1 VDQLSQHLF
10 TTPIR
15 VKNQPN
21 ELNMDKLALH
31 GLSLKQQK
39 DLTSMTTCLAKEGEV
54 PARQDLSL
62 FWAKVERAV
71 KSLDNGID
79 LYEMT
84 NEHLVHIAPLILGD
98 MIWAEF
104 QSEQF
109 VDWADFKESI
119 TQKYG
124 MTRDELID
132 AFYEMAPSKGEMAPD
147 FILRVE
153 RLRSRYGEAP
163 RTCFR

>member
-1 VDQLSQHLF
+1 
-10 TTPIR
+10 
-15 VKNQPN
+15 
-21 ELNMDKLALH
+21 MDKLALH
-31 GLSLKQQK
+31 GLRLKQQK
-39 DLTSMTTCLAKEGEV
+39 DLVLMTTCLAKEGEV

-71 KSLDNGID
+71 SSLDNGIE
-79 LYEMT
+79 LSEIS
-84 NEHLVHIAPLILGD
+84 NEHIVHIAPLILGD

-104 QSEQF
+104 QNKEF
-109 VDWADFKESI
+109 VDWAEFKESI

-132 AFYEMAPSKGEMAPD
+132 AFYEMAPSKGETAPN

-153 RLRSRYGEAP
+153 RLRSRYD
-163 RTCFR
+163 